1 MKIKAIRAW
10 YKKMALTKPYTI
22 AYNTMSD
29 VSIAFLEIELENGI
43 LGYGTGSP
51 AEDVVG
57 ESTAQTVRNLQ
68 SDFVQGLIGRDI
80 RHFQQLIFEC
90 RHHFV
95 HLPGTQAALD
105 IALHDAFCKLIGV
118 PVCDFY
124 GRKIDSLPTSVTIGI
139 KNTQE
144 TLEEAREYARLGF
157 RILKVKTG
165 LDVNNDI
172 ERIIRLHEEFGRRFT
187 VRVDANQ
194 GYDLANLKDFL
205 AKTSTA
211 KVELVEQPLPVGQED
226 ELLGLSREERK
237 IIAGDESLKD
247 ARAALDFATA
257 EGPFGIYN
265 IKLMKCGG
273 LAGAKEIATIAENSG
288 IELFWGCND
297 ESILSIAAALHVAYS
312 CPNTRYIDLDGSL
325 DLAEDLVSGGFSI
338 EDGFM
343 KINAKPGFGV
353 EAIDYGKA

>member
-29 VSIAFLEIELENGI
+29 VAIAFLEIELENGI
-43 LGYGTGSP
+43 IGYGTGSP

-95 HLPGTQAALD
+95 HLPGTQATLD

-139 KNTQE
+139 KNTEE

-205 AKTSTA
+205 AKTSGV

-226 ELLGLSREERK
+226 KLLGLPPAERK

-247 ARAALDFATA
+247 ARAALGFATE

-325 DLAEDLVSGGFSI
+325 DLAEDLVTGGFTI
-338 EDGFM
+338 EGGFM
-343 KINAKPGFGV
+343 KINPKPGFGV
-353 EAIDYGKA
+353 ELLSHGKA

>member
-10 YKKMALTKPYTI
+10 HKKMALTKPYTI

-29 VSIAFLEIELENGI
+29 VSIAFLEVELENGI
-43 LGYGTGSP
+43 VGYGTGSP

-57 ESTAQTVRNLQ
+57 ESTEQTVRNLK
-68 SDFVQGLIGRDI
+68 SDFVQGLAGRDI

-90 RHHFV
+90 RNHFV

-105 IALHDAFCKLIGV
+105 IALHDAFCKLIGI

-144 TLEEAREYARLGF
+144 TLEEAKDYARLGF

-165 LDVNNDI
+165 LDVHNDI
-172 ERIIRLHEEFGRRFT
+172 ERIIRLREEFGQRF
-187 VRVDANQ
+187 VIRVDANQ
-194 GYDLANLKDFL
+194 GYDLASLQLFFS
-205 AKTSTA
+205 KTA
-211 KVELVEQPLPVGQED
+211 GANVELVEQPLQVGREA
-226 ELLGLSREERK
+226 ELLALPRAERK

-247 ARAALDFATA
+247 ARAALGFATE

-273 LAGAKEIATIAENSG
+273 LVGAKEIATIAENRG
-288 IELFWGCND
+288 IALFWGCND
-297 ESILSIAAALHVAYS
+297 ESILSITAALHVAYS

-325 DLAEDLVSGGFSI
+325 DLAEDLVSGGFTI
-338 EDGFM
+338 EGGFM
-343 KINAKPGFGV
+343 KINLRPGFGV
-353 EAIDYGKA
+353 ELLNHGDA